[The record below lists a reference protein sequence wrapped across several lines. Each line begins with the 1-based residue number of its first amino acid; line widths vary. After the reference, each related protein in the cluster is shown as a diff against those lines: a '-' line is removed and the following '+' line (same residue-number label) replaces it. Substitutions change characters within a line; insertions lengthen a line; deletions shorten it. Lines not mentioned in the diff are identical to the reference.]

1 MSELEREEE
10 VVEALKRSK
19 ERVNYV
25 YPVIIDSATG
35 EIVDGRH
42 RKRADPTW
50 PEKKVEF
57 KDEIEKILFRIHAN
71 IARRKVSRRERAFEF
86 ARLAS
91 ALERSGVP
99 TEQICQKIVELVPW
113 FDESYIMRLLPSKY
127 KQKKKREAA
136 VRAVYK
142 RAERKAKGEKAEAE
156 KAKVKPKEKFYTC
169 PVCGSKLVLKGDL
182 LWPARS

>member
-57 KDEIEKILFRIHAN
+57 KDEIEKILFRICLLYTSPSPRDAHE
-71 IARRKVSRRERAFEF
+71 SRMPS
-86 ARLAS
+86 S
-91 ALERSGVP
+91 A
-99 TEQICQKIVELVPW
+99 
-113 FDESYIMRLLPSKY
+113 
-127 KQKKKREAA
+127 
-136 VRAVYK
+136 
-142 RAERKAKGEKAEAE
+142 
-156 KAKVKPKEKFYTC
+156 
-169 PVCGSKLVLKGDL
+169 
-182 LWPARS
+182 